1 MSQPFALYPRLAA
14 DTRAVISL
22 PLCDV
27 RLMHDA
33 RYVWLLLVPRR
44 ADVAEVIELGVDD
57 QARLWR
63 EVASAA
69 SALRATAP
77 CDKLNIGALGN
88 IVDRG
93 PGGGRGLTPWQS
105 SLGTMSLTNR
115 LLSAR
120 KHKAVQAKEPITFR
134 PQQGRLRPDE
144 PLRLR
149 GTAVFGRRSVEL
161 NKLCLAERRLQLRNS
176 A

>member
-1 MSQPFALYPRLAA
+1 MSQPFALDPRLAA

-33 RYVWLLLVPRR
+33 RYAWLLLVPRR
-44 ADVAEVIELGVDD
+44 ADVAEVIDLDSED

-69 SALRATAP
+69 NALRATAP

-88 IVDRG
+88 IVRQLHVHVVARRVGDAAWPG
-93 PGGGRGLTPWQS
+93 PVWGYGEAVPYTDEGA
-105 SLGTMSLTNR
+105 GTLVE
-115 LLSAR
+115 A
-120 KHKAVQAKEPITFR
+120 
-134 PQQGRLRPDE
+134 LRE
-144 PLRLR
+144 Y
-149 GTAVFGRRSVEL
+149 AW
-161 NKLCLAERRLQLRNS
+161 
-176 A
+176 